1 MIKLCEEEILR
12 YMGYP
17 SDYKIDE
24 KQLETVRR
32 IKDEIV
38 SSAKPKTIYKHFE
51 IASADRGI
59 EIKGSDVVLLGNAI
73 RKHLVGAKTCII
85 MAATLG
91 IEVDRILRRAQIKSV
106 SEGLIADACATAYI
120 EAVCDETEQEINE
133 KFGSCN
139 YRFSPGYADFPI
151 SQQKEIIALL
161 DAEKKI
167 GLCTTE
173 SNLLVPVK
181 SVTAVLG
188 VTNTFSSCNN
198 KCDRC
203 KKKERC
209 AFSRNER

>member
-17 SDYKIDE
+17 SGYKTDE
-24 KQLETVRR
+24 TQLYSIRR
-32 IKDEIV
+32 IKEEIV
-38 SSAKPKTIYKHFE
+38 ASAKPKTIYKRFE
-51 IASADRGI
+51 IASADGGV
-59 EIKGSDVVLLGNAI
+59 EIKGSEVVLLGEAI
-73 RKHLVGAKTCII
+73 RKHLEGAKTCII

-91 IEVDRILRRAQIKSV
+91 IEVDRILRRTQIKSV
-106 SEGLIADACATAYI
+106 SDGLIADACATAYI
-120 EAVCDETEQEINE
+120 EAVCDELEKEINE
-133 KFGSCN
+133 KCGRCN
-139 YRFSPGYADFPI
+139 YRFSPGYEDFPI
-151 SQQKEIIALL
+151 SQQKEIITLL

-188 VTNTFSSCNN
+188 VTDTYASCNN
-198 KCDRC
+198 KCDKC
-203 KKKERC
+203 SNKERC